1 MRRTIVTAVLAAW
14 AAGCGTSTSETYS
27 RDSLPDIGNYPP
39 PPPGYTKVR
48 AAVMKLQDKT
58 NNAAW
63 HSRPVGEQAAEQ
75 LETLLVNSGRFNM
88 VERLQLENVLKEQGL
103 SGAVDPDEL
112 ARPGRVRGVDYLFL
126 GAITEFSIKIIRT
139 RTGGGIFDRILPGI
153 APLDIDTSKTE
164 IETRVAADIKLVNT
178 TTGEIVAKDSEP
190 VKRVDTASA
199 WGVRILGIGGD
210 ARKDIKI
217 DAESQGRIMR
227 YALDQSL
234 KRMLPAIDAKFS
246 RPQPSYCPH
255 CKAELAAGQNF
266 CTKCGKGAGKLKCKC
281 GAELETGARFCGGCG
296 AKVEGSAPA
305 PSAPQG
311 QAPPPAAAPASG
323 DYLPGHAVLARA
335 PKGTWHVCIVK
346 TPAEGEKKEVE
357 FQMLTQNEVFK
368 SYRYHK
374 TRPAK
379 AEDIKIGA
387 TVFVPNVTAFGR
399 KLEQPGA
406 VVETWR
412 NAHAEWQETTV
423 TGLKGNDQ
431 GLFQVPLYG
440 EKDIHFSNVRTAVK
454 E

>member
-1 MRRTIVTAVLAAW
+1 MGAAALWVALTA
-14 AAGCGTSTSETYS
+14 CGTSTSETYS
-27 RDSLPDIGNYPP
+27 KDSIPDIGNYPP
-39 PPPGYTKVR
+39 PPAGYTKVR

-58 NNAAW
+58 NNRSW

-88 VERLQLENVLKEQGL
+88 IERLQLENVLKEQGL
-103 SGAVDPDEL
+103 ANVVDPNEL

-126 GAITEFSIKIIRT
+126 GSITEFSIKIMRT
-139 RTGGGIFDRILPGI
+139 RTGGGIFDRVLPGI

-164 IETRVAADIKLVNT
+164 IETRVAVDIKLVNT
-178 TTGEIVAKDSEP
+178 TTGEIVAKDAEP

-199 WGVRILGIGGD
+199 WGVRVLGIGGD
-210 ARKDIKI
+210 ASKDIKV

-255 CKAELAAGQNF
+255 CKTELAAGQNF
-266 CTKCGKGAGKLKCKC
+266 CTKCGKSAAKPKCKC
-281 GAELETGARFCGGCG
+281 GAELESGAKFCGACG
-296 AKVEGSAPA
+296 SKVEGAEPA
-305 PSAPQG
+305 PSSPQG
-311 QAPPPAAAPASG
+311 RAPSPAPASG
-323 DYLPGHAVLARA
+323 DYLPEHAVLARA
-335 PKGTWHVCIVK
+335 PSGKWYACIVK

-357 FQMLTQNEVFK
+357 FQMLTKNEAFK
-368 SYRYHK
+368 SERYHK

-387 TVFVPNVTAFGR
+387 TVFVPNVFAYGR
-399 KLEQPGA
+399 DLNRPGA
-406 VVETWR
+406 VVETWKESFS
-412 NAHAEWQETTV
+412 EWQETTV
-423 TGLKGNDQ
+423 TGVKGGEQ
-431 GLFQVPLYG
+431 GLFQAPVYG
-440 EKDIHFSNVRTAVK
+440 EKDIHFSNVRVAVK

>member
-1 MRRTIVTAVLAAW
+1 MVRAMVTAALAAFVV
-14 AAGCGTSTSETYS
+14 GCGTSTSETYS
-27 RDSLPDIGNYPP
+27 KDALPDIGNYPP

-58 NNAAW
+58 NNAAL
-63 HSRPVGEQAAEQ
+63 HSRPIGEQAAEQ

-103 SGAVDPDEL
+103 GGVVDPNEL
-112 ARPGRVRGVDYLFL
+112 AKPGRVRGVDYLFL
-126 GAITEFSIKIIRT
+126 GAITEFSVKIVRT
-139 RTGGGIFDRILPGI
+139 RTAGGIFDRVLPGI

-178 TTGEIVAKDSEP
+178 TTGEIVAKDAEP
-190 VKRVDTASA
+190 VKRVDAASA

-246 RPQPSYCPH
+246 KPQPSYCPH

-266 CTKCGKGAGKLKCKC
+266 CTKCGKSAAKPKCKC
-281 GAELETGARFCGGCG
+281 GAELESGARFCGACG
-296 AKVEGSAPA
+296 AKVEGAAPA

-311 QAPPPAAAPASG
+311 QAPAPEG
-323 DYLPGHAVLARA
+323 DYLPENTYLAERHG
-335 PKGTWHVCIVK
+335 KWFVCIQK
-346 TPAEGEKKEVE
+346 SPPSGEKKEAE
-357 FQMLTQNEVFK
+357 FAAANAKDIFWSAK
-368 SYRYHK
+368 YRK

-379 AEDIKIGA
+379 PEDIKTG
-387 TVFVPNVTAFGR
+387 TVVYVPNVEFFSDSLKT
-399 KLEQPGA
+399 PGA
-406 VVETWR
+406 GAKRWKSEYSYWIETV
-412 NAHAEWQETTV
+412 V
-423 TGLKGNDQ
+423 TGVEGLDQ
-431 GLFQVPLYG
+431 GFFQAPVDG
-440 EKDIHFSNVRTAVK
+440 NKDIHVSNARVAVK

>member
-1 MRRTIVTAVLAAW
+1 MHRAIVTAVLAAW
-14 AAGCGTSTSETYS
+14 VVGCGTSTSETYS
-27 RDSLPDIGNYPP
+27 KDSLPDIGNYPP

-58 NNAAW
+58 NNAAS

-75 LETLLVNSGRFNM
+75 LETLLVNAGRFNM

-103 SGAVDPDEL
+103 AGTVDPDEL

-126 GAITEFSIKIIRT
+126 GAITEFSVKIVRT
-139 RTGGGIFDRILPGI
+139 RMGGGIFDRVLPGI

-210 ARKDIKI
+210 ARKEIKI

-266 CTKCGKGAGKLKCKC
+266 CSKCGKSAAKLKCKC
-281 GAELETGARFCGGCG
+281 GAELESGARFCGACG
-296 AKVEGSAPA
+296 AKVEGA
-305 PSAPQG
+305 PSSPQA
-311 QAPPPAAAPASG
+311 QAPSSEAGSQ
-323 DYLPGHAVLARA
+323 DYLPAHAVLARA
-335 PKGTWHVCIVK
+335 PSGKWYSSIVK

-357 FQMLTQNEVFK
+357 FQMLTRNETFK
-368 SYRYHK
+368 SERYHK

-387 TVFVPNVTAFGR
+387 TVFVPNVEAFGR
-399 KLEQPGA
+399 KNAEPGA
-406 VVETWR
+406 VVETWKQ
-412 NAHAEWQETTV
+412 ALAEWNETTV
-423 TGLKGNDQ
+423 TGLKGSER
-431 GLFQVPLYG
+431 GLFQAPLYG
-440 EKDIHFSNVRTAVK
+440 ERDIHFSNVRVAVK

>member
-1 MRRTIVTAVLAAW
+1 MLRAMGAAALW
-14 AAGCGTSTSETYS
+14 AALTACGTSTSETYS
-27 RDSLPDIGNYPP
+27 KDSIPDVGNYPP
-39 PPPGYTKVR
+39 PPPGYVKVR
-48 AAVMKLQDKT
+48 AAVMKLSDKT
-58 NNAAW
+58 NNAAS

-103 SGAVDPDEL
+103 SGVVDPAEL
-112 ARPGRVRGVDYLFL
+112 AKPGRVRGVDYLFL
-126 GAITEFSIKIIRT
+126 GAITEFSIKIVRT
-139 RTGGGIFDRILPGI
+139 RTGGGIFDRVLPGI
-153 APLDIDTSKTE
+153 APLDIDTSRTE

-178 TTGEIVAKDSEP
+178 TTGEIVAKDAEP

-210 ARKDIKI
+210 ASKEIKV

-266 CTKCGKGAGKLKCKC
+266 CSKCGKSAAKPKCKC
-281 GAELETGARFCGGCG
+281 GAELESGARFCGACG
-296 AKVEGSAPA
+296 SKVEGAEPA
-305 PSAPQG
+305 PSAPQSR
-311 QAPPPAAAPASG
+311 APSPAPASG
-323 DYLPGHAVLARA
+323 DYLPEHAVLARA
-335 PKGTWHVCIVK
+335 PNGRWYACIVK
-346 TPAEGEKKEVE
+346 TPAEAGKQEVE
-357 FQMLTQNEVFK
+357 FQMLTRNEAFK
-368 SYRYHK
+368 SERSCK

-387 TVFVPNVTAFGR
+387 TVFVPNVESFGR
-399 KLEQPGA
+399 SHAKAGA
-406 VVETWR
+406 IVETWKE
-412 NAHAEWQETTV
+412 HFAEWQETTV
-423 TGLKGNDQ
+423 TGLKGVEQ
-431 GLFQVPLYG
+431 GLFQAPVYG
-440 EKDIHFSNVRTAVK
+440 EKDIHFSNVRVAVK

>member
-1 MRRTIVTAVLAAW
+1 MLRAMGAAALWVVLTA
-14 AAGCGTSTSETYS
+14 CGTSTSETYS
-27 RDSLPDIGNYPP
+27 KDSIPDIGNYPP

-58 NNAAW
+58 NNQSW

-88 VERLQLENVLKEQGL
+88 IERLQLENVLKEQGL
-103 SGAVDPDEL
+103 ANVVDPNEL

-126 GAITEFSIKIIRT
+126 GSITEFSIKVMRT

-164 IETRVAADIKLVNT
+164 IETRVAVDIKLVNT
-178 TTGEIVAKDSEP
+178 TTGEIVAKDAEP

-199 WGVRILGIGGD
+199 WGVRVLGIGGD
-210 ARKDIKI
+210 ASKDIKV

-255 CKAELAAGQNF
+255 CKTELAAGQNF
-266 CTKCGKGAGKLKCKC
+266 CTKCGKSAAKPKCKC
-281 GAELETGARFCGGCG
+281 GAELESGAKFCGACG
-296 AKVEGSAPA
+296 SKVEGAEPA
-305 PSAPQG
+305 PSSPQG
-311 QAPPPAAAPASG
+311 RAPSPAPASG
-323 DYLPGHAVLARA
+323 DYLPEHAVLARA
-335 PKGTWHVCIVK
+335 PSGKWYACIVK

-357 FQMLTQNEVFK
+357 FQMLTKNETFK
-368 SYRYHK
+368 SERYHK

-387 TVFVPNVTAFGR
+387 TVFVPNVFAYGR
-399 KLEQPGA
+399 DLNRPGA
-406 VVETWR
+406 VVETWKESFS
-412 NAHAEWQETTV
+412 EWQETTV
-423 TGLKGNDQ
+423 TGVKGGEQ
-431 GLFQVPLYG
+431 GLFQAPVYG
-440 EKDIHFSNVRTAVK
+440 EKDIHFSNVRVAVK